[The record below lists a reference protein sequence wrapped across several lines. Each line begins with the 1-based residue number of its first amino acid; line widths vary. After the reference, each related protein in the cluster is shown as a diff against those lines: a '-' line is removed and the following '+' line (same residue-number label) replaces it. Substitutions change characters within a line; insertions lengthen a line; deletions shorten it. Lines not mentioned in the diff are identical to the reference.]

1 MQESSIVEVPIPS
14 TFNRLQSILAKRRI
28 KSELVKGNASVV
40 RFALFKRD
48 LEERRNQILRLEIP
62 QYMISRK
69 THIALNKNIEENK
82 NLDLLLKDL
91 NYSSII
97 VNNINILNTA
107 IENLKR
113 SKHDLITE
121 YFIAGSAGW
130 NNLFKTHYD
139 NDLLSEYEKSA
150 IHITSYDLYYFI
162 NKNTY
167 QTEVY
172 NLLRETSNRILDE
185 LNYNLSTKKY
195 SANIRLSIEIKDIDF
210 EKYVIFPSKRIAIK
224 LEYIQDV
231 PPRRGNVKNAP
242 AKPRNVKKTSTPAPA
257 PAPAPAHTSA
267 PVTTRSGRVSKPK
280 PLQGGG
286 SKTKTIFSL
295 DLCFSNNDSDISN
308 DSIITNISNNL
319 IMINQENRLN
329 YLNLYGTYIFIEL
342 YKKNTFLQNKGYNHF
357 KVREYVFNSHILKD
371 DTKSNILFNI
381 AMIYYNTFFST
392 YLYNKDIFK
401 TLLKLYMTSI
411 PEMDMFINTMEAN
424 IIEIFRPYIN
434 QLILNINRILQHQ
447 HNKLGI
453 FIAGGDA
460 TRRYKN
466 DISITKDIDT
476 KIYIPKDLEHE
487 KQFIETNVI
496 NELIKLCS
504 YLINNRLSLFNEVRF
519 PYDLYKETRDTN
531 YEYSARF
538 IINEV
543 GDDNLLN
550 FRFRQIFKGNFPVD
564 LLSLDYRCKI
574 IFTVKHIKTQKEF
587 EFQYKY
593 DIAFLDVVLEV
604 LNGYDNYYEKYSV
617 LSNNRLPV
625 CGLDFL
631 LKDLQNTYTSETSS
645 LLRFLGSKNH
655 KDYNRYIELNKI
667 LFDGNFSFDK
677 ANRTFRETSKY
688 RENTSKRAILDA
700 ISPFEITADNEIYIL
715 IKRCYDILK
724 EKNKGKKIAL
734 SYNKLELNQIIAD
747 AAMSKGGALSNLL
760 KGISRMQIS
769 NDTND
774 SATKEEIS
782 NDTNDIKDNDGYENN
797 ISDFYNK
804 DSATKEEI
812 FNNFITIDRIN
823 TIDNQIFKYY
833 NNANYF
839 FKQGEK
845 DTIIEYSNL

>member
-14 TFNRLQSILAKRRI
+14 TFNRLQSILARRRI
-28 KSELVKGNASVV
+28 KSELVKGNAAVA
-40 RFALFKRD
+40 RFASFKTD

-82 NLDLLLKDL
+82 DLDLLLKEL
-91 NYSSII
+91 GYSSII
-97 VNNINILNTA
+97 VDNINRLNTA

-162 NKNTY
+162 NNKNY
-167 QTEVY
+167 QEEVY
-172 NLLRETSNRILDE
+172 NLLRETSNRILVQ
-185 LNYNLSTKKY
+185 LNSNLSTKNY
-195 SANIRLSIEIKDIDF
+195 SANIRLSFEIKDIDF

-295 DLCFSNNDSDISN
+295 DLCYNNDSNSDG
-308 DSIITNISNNL
+308 IITNISNNL
-319 IMINQENRLN
+319 IMINQENGLN

-434 QLILNINRILQHQ
+434 QLILNINRILQSEHE
-447 HNKLGI
+447 KLGI

-476 KIYIPKDLEHE
+476 KIYIPKDLEYE

-496 NELIKLCS
+496 DELIKLCS
-504 YLINNRLSLFNEVRF
+504 YLINNRLSLLNIDDF
-519 PYDLYKETRDTN
+519 PYDLNKETRDRY

-543 GDDNLLN
+543 DGDDLLN

-574 IFTVKHIKTQKEF
+574 IFTVKHIKTQKIF

-617 LSNNRLPV
+617 LSNNLPV

-734 SYNKLELNQIIAD
+734 SYNKLDLNQIIAD
-747 AAMSKGGALSNLL
+747 AAKSKGGAFSKLTNRINRMR
-760 KGISRMQIS
+760 ISS

-797 ISDFYNK
+797 IRDFYIN

-823 TIDNQIFKYY
+823 TIDNQIFNYY
-833 NNANYF
+833 NNVNYF
-839 FKQGEK
+839 FKPGKK

>member
-14 TFNRLQSILAKRRI
+14 TFNRLQSILARRRI
-28 KSELVKGNASVV
+28 KSELVKGNAAVA
-40 RFALFKRD
+40 RFASFKTD

-62 QYMISRK
+62 EYMISRN

-91 NYSSII
+91 DYSSII
-97 VNNINILNTA
+97 VRNINILNTA
-107 IENLKR
+107 IETLKK
-113 SKHDLITE
+113 SKRDLNTE
-121 YFIAGSAGW
+121 YFITGSAGW

-139 NDLLSEYEKSA
+139 NDLLSKYEKSA

-162 NKNTY
+162 NNKNY
-167 QTEVY
+167 QEEVY
-172 NLLRETSNRILDE
+172 NLLRETSNRILDK
-185 LNYNLSTKKY
+185 LNYNLATKNY

-295 DLCFSNNDSDISN
+295 DLCYNNDSNSDG
-308 DSIITNISNNL
+308 IITNISNNL

-434 QLILNINRILQHQ
+434 QLILNINRILQDQ

-476 KIYIPKDLEHE
+476 KIYIPKDLEYE

-504 YLINNRLSLFNEVRF
+504 YLINNRLSLFNIDSF
-519 PYDLYKETRDTN
+519 PYDLNKETTDTN
-531 YEYSARF
+531 YEYSAQF

-543 GDDNLLN
+543 SDNNLLN

-645 LLRFLGSKNH
+645 LLRFLGNKNH
-655 KDYNRYIELNKI
+655 KDYNRYIALNKI
-667 LFDGNFSFDK
+667 LIEDNFSFDK
-677 ANRTFRETSKY
+677 ATRTFTETSKY
-688 RENTSKRAILDA
+688 RTNTSKRATLDA
-700 ISPFEITADNEIYIL
+700 ISLFEIREDNEIYIL
-715 IKRCYDILK
+715 IKRCYEILK
-724 EKNKGKKIAL
+724 EKNNGKKIAL
-734 SYNKLELNQIIAD
+734 SYNKLDLNQIIAD
-747 AAMSKGGALSNLL
+747 AAKSKGGAFSNLL

-769 NDTND
+769 ND
-774 SATKEEIS
+774 
-782 NDTNDIKDNDGYENN
+782 NDIKDNDGYENN
-797 ISDFYNK
+797 ISDFYNN
-804 DSATKEEI
+804 DLTTKEEI
-812 FNNFITIDRIN
+812 FNNFITIDNDRIN
-823 TIDNQIFKYY
+823 NIDNQIFNYY

-839 FKQGEK
+839 FKRGKK
-845 DTIIEYSNL
+845 DIIIES

>member
-1 MQESSIVEVPIPS
+1 MQESSIVEVPISS
-14 TFNRLQSILAKRRI
+14 TFNRSQRVLARRRI
-28 KSELVKGNASVV
+28 KSELVKGNDSVV
-40 RFALFKRD
+40 RFSLFKRN
-48 LEERRNQILRLEIP
+48 LEARREQILRLEIP
-62 QYMISRK
+62 QYMISRN

-82 NLDLLLKDL
+82 DLDSLLKNID
-91 NYSSII
+91 YSSII

-113 SKHDLITE
+113 SKRDLITE

-162 NKNTY
+162 NNKNY
-167 QTEVY
+167 QENVY
-172 NLLRETSNRILDE
+172 NLLLETSNRILVR
-185 LNYNLSTKKY
+185 LNSNLATKNY

-231 PPRRGNVKNAP
+231 PEPKDVKKAP
-242 AKPRNVKKTSTPAPA
+242 APAGRNVKKATPAP
-257 PAPAPAHTSA
+257 A
-267 PVTTRSGRVSKPK
+267 PVTTRSGRVSKSK
-280 PLQGGG
+280 PLQGGV
-286 SKTKTIFSL
+286 SKKEKKTKTIFSL
-295 DLCFSNNDSDISN
+295 DLCFSNNDSNSDG
-308 DSIITNISNNL
+308 IITNISNNL
-319 IMINQENRLN
+319 IMINQVNGLN

-392 YLYNKDIFK
+392 YLYNKDILK

-434 QLILNINRILQHQ
+434 QLILNINRILQDQ

-476 KIYIPKDLEHE
+476 KIYIPKDLEDE

-496 NELIKLCS
+496 DELIKLCS
-504 YLINNRLSLFNEVRF
+504 YLINNRLSLFNIDSF
-519 PYDLYKETRDTN
+519 PYDLNKETTDTN

-543 GDDNLLN
+543 GDDDLLN

-645 LLRFLGSKNH
+645 LLRFLGNKNH

-734 SYNKLELNQIIAD
+734 SYNKLDLNQIIAD
-747 AAMSKGGALSNLL
+747 AAKSKGGAFSKLTNRINRMR
-760 KGISRMQIS
+760 ISS

-782 NDTNDIKDNDGYENN
+782 NDTNDIKDNDGYEND
-797 ISDFYNK
+797 ISDFYNN
-804 DSATKEEI
+804 DLTTKEEI

-823 TIDNQIFKYY
+823 TIDNQIFNYY

-839 FKQGEK
+839 FKPGEEK

>member
-14 TFNRLQSILAKRRI
+14 TFNRLQSILARRRI
-28 KSELVKGNASVV
+28 KSELVKGNAAVA
-40 RFALFKRD
+40 RFASFKTD

-82 NLDLLLKDL
+82 DLDLLLKEL
-91 NYSSII
+91 GYSSII
-97 VNNINILNTA
+97 VDNINRLNTA

-162 NKNTY
+162 NNKNY
-167 QTEVY
+167 QGIFY
-172 NLLRETSNRILDE
+172 NLLRETSNRILDK
-185 LNYNLSTKKY
+185 LNYNLSTKEN

-231 PPRRGNVKNAP
+231 PEPKNVKKAP
-242 AKPRNVKKTSTPAPA
+242 AKPRNVKKTSTPAP
-257 PAPAPAHTSA
+257 
-267 PVTTRSGRVSKPK
+267 VTTRSGRVSKSK
-280 PLQGGG
+280 PLQGGV
-286 SKTKTIFSL
+286 SKKETKTKTIFSL

-308 DSIITNISNNL
+308 NSIITNISNNL
-319 IMINQENRLN
+319 IMINQENGLN

-434 QLILNINRILQHQ
+434 QLILNINSILQSKHE
-447 HNKLGI
+447 KLGI
-453 FIAGGDA
+453 FVAGGDA

-487 KQFIETNVI
+487 KQFIENNVI
-496 NELIKLCS
+496 DELIKLCS
-504 YLINNRLSLFNEVRF
+504 YLINNRFSLFNEVRF

-543 GDDNLLN
+543 EDGNLLN

-574 IFTVKHIKTQKEF
+574 IFTVKHIETQKEF

-593 DIAFLDVVLEV
+593 DIAFLDIVLEV
-604 LNGYDNYYEKYSV
+604 LNGIDNYYEKYSV
-617 LSNNRLPV
+617 LSNNLPV

-667 LFDGNFSFDK
+667 LYEGNFSFDK
-677 ANRTFRETSKY
+677 ATRTFRETSKY
-688 RENTSKRAILDA
+688 NANTSKRAELDA
-700 ISPFEITADNEIYIL
+700 ISQFEIREDNEIYIL
-715 IKRCYDILK
+715 IKKCYDILK
-724 EKNKGKKIAL
+724 KKNNGKKIAL

-747 AAMSKGGALSNLL
+747 AAKSNGGAFYNLL

-774 SATKEEIS
+774 
-782 NDTNDIKDNDGYENN
+782 IKDNDGYEND
-797 ISDFYNK
+797 ISDFYNN
-804 DSATKEEI
+804 DLTTKEEI

-823 TIDNQIFKYY
+823 TIDNQIFNYY

-839 FKQGEK
+839 FKQGKK
-845 DTIIEYSNL
+845 DTIIES

>member
-1 MQESSIVEVPIPS
+1 MQESSIVEVPISS
-14 TFNRLQSILAKRRI
+14 TFNRLQSILANRRI

-48 LEERRNQILRLEIP
+48 LEERRNQILQLEIP
-62 QYMISRK
+62 QYMISRN

-82 NLDLLLKDL
+82 NLDSLLKDL

-97 VNNINILNTA
+97 VDNINSLNTA

-113 SKHDLITE
+113 RNSDLKTE

-162 NKNTY
+162 NNKNY
-167 QTEVY
+167 QEEVY
-172 NLLRETSNRILDE
+172 NLLRETSNRILVQ
-185 LNYNLSTKKY
+185 LNHLLSKNY

-231 PPRRGNVKNAP
+231 PEPKNVKKAP
-242 AKPRNVKKTSTPAPA
+242 AKSRNVKKTSTPAPA
-257 PAPAPAHTSA
+257 PAPAPTPTPTSA

-392 YLYNKDIFK
+392 YLYNKDILK

-434 QLILNINRILQHQ
+434 QLILNINRILQFRN
-447 HNKLGI
+447 NKLGI

-476 KIYIPKDLEHE
+476 KIYIPKDLENE

-496 NELIKLCS
+496 DELIKLCS
-504 YLINNRLSLFNEVRF
+504 YLINNRLSLFNIDSF
-519 PYDLYKETRDTN
+519 PYDLNKETRDRY

-543 GDDNLLN
+543 NGDDLLN

-617 LSNNRLPV
+617 LSNNLPV

-655 KDYNRYIELNKI
+655 KDYNRYIELNRI

-677 ANRTFRETSKY
+677 ANRTFAETSKY
-688 RENTSKRAILDA
+688 RANNSKRVKLDA

-734 SYNKLELNQIIAD
+734 SYNKLDLNQIIAD
-747 AAMSKGGALSNLL
+747 AKKLNGGVFSKLTNRINRMR
-760 KGISRMQIS
+760 ISS

-782 NDTNDIKDNDGYENN
+782 NDTNDIKDNDGYEND
-797 ISDFYNK
+797 ISDFYNN
-804 DSATKEEI
+804 DLTTKEEI

-823 TIDNQIFKYY
+823 NIDNQIFNYY

-839 FKQGEK
+839 FKPGKK